1 MNCNSCGAQIPP
13 DSMFCPECGAR
24 QDVSASSGFAPPP
37 AQPMQPSQP
46 MPPAQGI
53 PPFPQQQRTF
63 DPVSGQAQRMQQEN
77 NMQHMGQV
85 QPDMLQGMAQGL
97 HQQQNLPPG
106 TYPQQPLQGAIPPNQ
121 YPPNQF
127 PPQQGN
133 VMPGMPQ
140 APRTDMP
147 NLQRG
152 PSIASGALPNANNVS
167 PLGAGGTKIAQNP
180 ANSPTDAM
188 VNRLAEAERAVKDER
203 RNQWLSMN
211 QSPASSVLANLGGG
225 ELPAH
230 LRSGGDGGNAA
241 AEIMAGALNPAA
253 KDAPNE
259 ALLRRISEVAV
270 RRVARK
276 RGVAVEAPQTKL
288 EDDQFM
294 VNVTYI
300 DDGRVL
306 DSPEDL
312 TQAFEQAIQT
322 ELALKGYDLSCA
334 ITMFRSKDGVTEKL
348 GEAADGDEEL
358 FACEICGGLVK
369 ESDTECPHCGAVFED
384 GEEEQEVSAEKP
396 ARSGG
401 PPGPGKRG
409 PPGPKKGGPPGG
421 PKKGGPPG
429 PKKSGPP
436 AARRRAVPAVLPVR
450 RRAVLPVRR
459 RAVPAVLPVRRRA
472 VLPAARR
479 RAVPAVLPV
488 RRRAVLP
495 AARRRAVPAALP
507 VRRRAVL
514 PAARRRAVPAVL
526 PVRRRAVLPAVRR
539 KAGPPAAH
547 AEVHPSEQV
556 RSHHDKPRLWW
567 DFVSRYAATV
577 SSCGNVR
584 DQAPTRRRQQRALH
598 RCTAGFGENHSRSLR
613 LGGFGAKANLG
624 ALSQLGDSSTMA
636 RKNVVV

>member
-1 MNCNSCGAQIPP
+1 
-13 DSMFCPECGAR
+13 
-24 QDVSASSGFAPPP
+24 
-37 AQPMQPSQP
+37 MQPNQG
-46 MPPAQGI
+46 MPHGQNL

-77 NMQHMGQV
+77 NMQNMGQV

-106 TYPQQPLQGAIPPNQ
+106 TYPQQPLQGGMPLNQFPPNQ
-121 YPPNQF
+121 FPPNQF

-133 VMPGMPQ
+133 VVSGGAQ
-140 APRTDMP
+140 APRNDMP

-152 PSIASGALPNANNVS
+152 PSIASGALPNTGNVS
-167 PLGAGGTKIAQNP
+167 PLAAGGTKIAHNP

-203 RNQWLSMN
+203 RSQWLSMN

-230 LRSGGDGGNAA
+230 LRSGAEGGNAA

-253 KDAPNE
+253 KDAPND

-294 VNVTYI
+294 VNITYI

-322 ELALKGYDLSCA
+322 ELALKGYDLSCD

-348 GEAADGDEEL
+348 GEAADDDEEL

-369 ESDTECPHCGAVFED
+369 ESDSECPHCGAVFED
-384 GEEEQEVSAEKP
+384 EEEEEEEEASTP
-396 ARSGG
+396 SRSG

-409 PPGPKKGGPPGG
+409 PPGPKKGGP
-421 PKKGGPPG
+421 
-429 PKKSGPP
+429 
-436 AARRRAVPAVLPVR
+436 RVQRRAAP
-450 RRAVLPVRR
+450 
-459 RAVPAVLPVRRRA
+459 PVRRRA
-472 VLPAARR
+472 VLPAAPRK
-479 RAVPAVLPV
+479 VVQ
-488 RRRAVLP
+488 
-495 AARRRAVPAALP
+495 AAP
-507 VRRRAVL
+507 
-514 PAARRRAVPAVL
+514 
-526 PVRRRAVLPAVRR
+526 PVRRRAVLPAVPR
-539 KAGPPAAH
+539 KAVPAVLPA
-547 AEVHPSEQV
+547 
-556 RSHHDKPRLWW
+556 
-567 DFVSRYAATV
+567 
-577 SSCGNVR
+577 
-584 DQAPTRRRQQRALH
+584 RRRAVLPAVPRKAVPAVLPARRRAVLPAVP
-598 RCTAGFGENHSRSLR
+598 R
-613 LGGFGAKANLG
+613 KAVPAVLPARRRAVLPAVPRKAVPVVLPARRRAVLPAVPRKA
-624 ALSQLGDSSTMA
+624 ALVVLPA
-636 RKNVVV
+636 RRRAVLPAVQNEAHLAVEVMTS